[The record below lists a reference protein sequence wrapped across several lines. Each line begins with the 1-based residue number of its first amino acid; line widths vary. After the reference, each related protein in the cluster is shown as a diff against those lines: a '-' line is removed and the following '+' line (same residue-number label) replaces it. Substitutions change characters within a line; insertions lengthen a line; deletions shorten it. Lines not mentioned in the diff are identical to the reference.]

1 MRQLDEIEYDA
12 LKEIFNIGIG
22 HAADSFSQMIH
33 SPVWLSVPTLELL
46 YGDGAVRQLQ
56 LIDAGAGSM
65 IKQSFHGGFTA
76 DGVLVFP
83 GERSLELVRL
93 MVGPDVP
100 VSEMRELEQDALVE
114 VGNILF
120 NSSISVISDM
130 IGEPFQCSMPRFET
144 GHIGQLLADF
154 HESNECLLLMNI
166 AFTVEQVQVRGFVMF
181 LMKVDSV
188 EIFIAAI
195 KKYLGL
201 TQ

>member
-1 MRQLDEIEYDA
+1 MGKQNFTDKDVVYQIAQILVREIA
-12 LKEIFNIGIG
+12 LFQRPQDMTIE
-22 HAADSFSQMIH
+22 AAVEQM
-33 SPVWLSVPTLELL
+33 
-46 YGDGAVRQLQ
+46 
-56 LIDAGAGSM
+56 IDAGAGSM

-76 DGVLVFP
+76 DGLLVFP

-93 MVGPDVP
+93 MVGSDVP

-166 AFTVEQVQVRGFVMF
+166 AFTVEQIQVRGFVMF

-201 TQ
+201 M